1 MHASRLCRISPQHKK
16 QEKMNI
22 KYGRIQMIYCVCP
35 KCKAKLKI
43 DENDTMPGCRE
54 LEAVYCP
61 VCDEEVTKVFTS
73 GIPTVTVE
81 EK

>member
-1 MHASRLCRISPQHKK
+1 
-16 QEKMNI
+16 
-22 KYGRIQMIYCVCP
+22 MIYCVCP

-54 LEAVYCP
+54 FEEVYFP

-73 GIPTVTVE
+73 GIPTVVVE